1 LKVLVTGAAGMIGTA
16 LIKNL
21 LDNSIDV
28 IGVDNFFRGKL
39 SNIDLLKS
47 HASVSGSKFEFYEY
61 DLSKYID
68 VTLFPIPDAV
78 VHLADVVAGIKYVFN
93 NEFELLNQNLLI
105 DANVTSFVNKK
116 HIPRYIY
123 VGTACSFPKHIQNGS
138 NSKLFEEEK
147 FPAAPESTYGW
158 SKLMGE
164 ILTQQLAKKN
174 ITETCSIIL
183 HNVYG
188 FYCDFDPTR
197 SQVIPSLIKK
207 ASNLKKGE
215 ILEVW
220 GSGEQSRS
228 FIDTRDVADFLTAAV
243 LSSKPINIYDK
254 AQIGDPKATSIRK
267 ISEIIIKSFDEKKL
281 ILRFNKNEPS
291 GDLGRIPDLRKA
303 KSLGFEQKIKI
314 EDGIKDLIDWAV
326 AAKEI

>member
-1 LKVLVTGAAGMIGTA
+1 MKLLVTGAAGMIGIA
-16 LIKNL
+16 FIKKL
-21 LDNSIDV
+21 LENSIDV
-28 IGVDNFFRGKL
+28 IGVDNFFRGKP
-39 SNIDLLKS
+39 SNIDLLQS
-47 HASVSGSKFEFYEY
+47 YASKTGSKFEFYEC
-61 DLSKYID
+61 DLSKRID
-68 VTLFPIPDAV
+68 DSLFPIPDAV

-105 DANVTSFVNKK
+105 DANVTSFVNRRK
-116 HIPRYIY
+116 IPRYIY
-123 VGTACSFPKHIQNGS
+123 VGTACSFPKHIQNGT
-138 NSKLFEEEK
+138 NSKLFEEAK

-164 ILTQQLAKKN
+164 ILTEQLAKNN

-188 FYCDFDPTR
+188 LYCDFDPIR

-215 ILEVW
+215 FLEVW

-228 FIDTRDVADFLTAAV
+228 FIETRDVAGFLTAAI
-243 LSSKPINIYDK
+243 LSTKPLKTYDK

-267 ISEIIIKSFDEKKL
+267 ISEIIIKNFDEKKL
-281 ILRFNKNEPS
+281 ILRFNKNEPT

-314 EDGIKDLIDWAV
+314 EDGIKELIDWAM
-326 AAKEI
+326 ATREI